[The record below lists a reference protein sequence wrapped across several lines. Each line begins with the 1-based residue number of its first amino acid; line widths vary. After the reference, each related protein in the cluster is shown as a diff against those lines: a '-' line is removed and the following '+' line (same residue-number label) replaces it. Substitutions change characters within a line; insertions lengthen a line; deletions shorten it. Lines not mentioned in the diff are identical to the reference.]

1 MWKAFFGWKSS
12 NFIILAPPRT
22 FPPPGKFPRYATTS
36 LPTLFSRVGGKSPIF
51 TRTTLPRTIFK
62 GWEDKSIIFAR
73 IWASLL
79 YFQRGGGKSTI
90 LTQIQPFLEFLL
102 KEGRIRVPYFFYI
115 KTSLHTIFFT
125 RCLIVKKKNEVFQMS
140 LLLGWKGG
148 GGSISLAIV
157 QMLSSSHWDLYY
169 EYVICLKGVGDKH
182 QHWQDHLGY
191 IWLRK
196 HSRKY

>member
-1 MWKAFFGWKSS
+1 MYHIYSNTSLQWRSYRWGSGGGVVALPWLNPSIKKVLIFLMWKAFFGWKSS
-12 NFIILAPPRT
+12 NFIILAPPPRT

-115 KTSLHTIFFT
+115 KTSLHTNFFT
-125 RCLIVKKKNEVFQMS
+125 RCLI
-140 LLLGWKGG
+140 
-148 GGSISLAIV
+148 I
-157 QMLSSSHWDLYY
+157 
-169 EYVICLKGVGDKH
+169 
-182 QHWQDHLGY
+182 
-191 IWLRK
+191 
-196 HSRKY
+196 

>member
-1 MWKAFFGWKSS
+1 MVLNVKSLFWMEKFEFHNS
-12 NFIILAPPRT
+12 CPPPRT

-36 LPTLFSRVGGKSPIF
+36 LPTLFSRLGGKSPIF
-51 TRTTLPRTIFK
+51 TWTTLPRTIFK

-115 KTSLHTIFFT
+115 KTSLHTIFLT
-125 RCLIVKKKNEVFQMS
+125 TCLIIKKKNKVFQIS

-148 GGSISLAIV
+148 GGSIWLAIV
-157 QMLSSSHWDLYY
+157 QMLSSSLWLTIK
-169 EYVICLKGVGDKH
+169 VGPLLWVSGVFEG
-182 QHWQDHLGY
+182 G
-191 IWLRK
+191 RG
-196 HSRKY
+196 